1 MQKQKEKRERTGL
14 RRLLILGL
22 SFLKIGLF
30 TFGGGYAMIA
40 LIQKE
45 FVTKKKWLGD
55 EEFLD
60 MVAIAESTP
69 GPLAINSATYIGYK
83 AGGVW
88 GAAISTLCVCIPSF
102 LIIYLIS
109 LFFDAFLQ
117 LTLVNY
123 AFKGIQVAVV
133 FLILNAGWKMLRQ
146 MKKNV
151 FNLILFC
158 GVFGCLV
165 GFSVFAVDFSTLFY
179 ILICGACGLAV
190 YLTALVAKRRGVRE
204 VKEGAPLQGKP
215 VLSEKTD
222 DVHAK
227 TEQNGSVM
235 EETEGEL
242 VREKEP
248 QTGEDAAKRD
258 EEESK

>member
-1 MQKQKEKRERTGL
+1 MQKQKEKRERAGL
-14 RRLLILGL
+14 RRLLVLAL

-45 FVTKKKWLGD
+45 FVAKKKWVGE

-88 GAAISTLCVCIPSF
+88 GAAVSTLCVCIPAF

-133 FLILNAGWKMLRQ
+133 FLILNAGWKMLKQ
-146 MKKNV
+146 MKKNA

-190 YLTALVAKRRGVRE
+190 YLTVLVAKRRKARSE
-204 VKEGAPLQGKP
+204 PTMQGNAA
-215 VLSEKTD
+215 LSEKTK
-222 DVHAK
+222 DVPEK
-227 TEQNGSVM
+227 TEQNGSVG
-235 EETEGEL
+235 EETDASRQGEL
-242 VREKEP
+242 QK
-248 QTGEDAAKRD
+248 GERAPER